1 MAESGARMK
10 PIRVFLVDDHI
21 IFLEGLARLL
31 SDEPMIRIVGT
42 AIDGRKAVDE
52 IGDLKPDVVLMDIS
66 MPNLNGIEAS
76 RLIKTASP
84 NTKVLILSMHESEP
98 YLRRVLEAGAVG
110 YLLKEATADEVIM
123 AIKKTHRGGSYLSP
137 SMSRKL
143 IHDYLETRKRV
154 QGEEIEPVLTGR
166 EREILQLLAEG
177 NSQQAIARS
186 LSLSPLTVRTHRR
199 HIMKKLKFRHIT
211 DLVRYAIRMGIIEA

>member
-1 MAESGARMK
+1 MK
-10 PIRVFLVDDHI
+10 PIRVFLVDDHM
-21 IFLEGLARLL
+21 IFLEGLTRLL

-42 AIDGRKAVDE
+42 ATDGRKAVRE

-66 MPNLNGIEAS
+66 MPNLNGIEAT

-143 IHDYLETRKRV
+143 IQDYLETRKRV
-154 QGEEIEPVLTGR
+154 QGEESELVLTGR

-186 LSLSPLTVRTHRR
+186 LNLSPLTVRTHRR
-199 HIMKKLKFRHIT
+199 HIMKKLKFCHIT
-211 DLVRYAIRMGIIEA
+211 DLVRYAIRMGIIEP